1 MSKKSESENT
11 DRLTYLVDVG
21 EFNIKSGDNL
31 KTQWY
36 YLYPDEKQKINNFWF
51 KKGYKPLIG
60 FINTL
65 K

>member
-36 YLYPDEKQKINNFWF
+36 YLYPDEKQKN
-51 KKGYKPLIG
+51 
-60 FINTL
+60 
-65 K
+65 